1 MIEVTQADRDAA
13 ASAYYAWFNGSPVI
27 PTKMKQGRADDH
39 TMIQAFARHR
49 MEERAA
55 IVALVRSKSS
65 SVGDWLEELLKQES
79 I

>member
-1 MIEVTQADRDAA
+1 MTEITQADRDAA
-13 ASAYYAWFNGSPVI
+13 EAYREKVLSAIWEGKPEEPVLLE
-27 PTKMKQGRADDH
+27 
-39 TMIQAFARHR
+39 AFARHR